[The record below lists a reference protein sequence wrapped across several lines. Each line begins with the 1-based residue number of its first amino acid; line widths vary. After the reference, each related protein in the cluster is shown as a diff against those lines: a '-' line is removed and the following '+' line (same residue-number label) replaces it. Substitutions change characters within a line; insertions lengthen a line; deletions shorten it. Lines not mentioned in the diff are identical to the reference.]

1 MPGQNDVDSAIR
13 KASLAYE
20 RARGALADELGPIEA
35 ESFEQ
40 ILSLAEEFGAKH
52 VCTLAQQ
59 SPVLLG
65 LRPDA
70 VSSETR
76 LETLERKL
84 QRFIDSNTALDRV
97 IGQREAERCRTGQHP
112 EKRIFA
118 IHGELATV
126 DLANGT
132 LIFPNRAPEVLVLR
146 DGIGPEP
153 LRSESSRTRK
163 SRRDRER

>member
-1 MPGQNDVDSAIR
+1 MPDQNDIEGTIR
-13 KASLAYE
+13 ETAAAYE
-20 RARGALADELGPIEA
+20 RARRALADELGPVEPQC
-35 ESFEQ
+35 FDQ

-76 LETLERKL
+76 LETLKRKL

-97 IGQREAERCRTGQHP
+97 VGQREAERCRTGQHP

-118 IHGELATV
+118 VHGELATV
-126 DLANGT
+126 DLANST
-132 LIFPNRAPEVLVLR
+132 LTFPDRAPVVLVLR

-153 LRSESSRTRK
+153 LQPERHRTRT
-163 SRRDRER
+163 STRDRDR